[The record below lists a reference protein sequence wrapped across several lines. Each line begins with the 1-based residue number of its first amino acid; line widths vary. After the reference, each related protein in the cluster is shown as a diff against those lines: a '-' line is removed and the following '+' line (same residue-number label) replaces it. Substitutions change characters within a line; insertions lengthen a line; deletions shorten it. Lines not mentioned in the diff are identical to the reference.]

1 MQSGKRLLIA
11 RNPFK
16 TVLIL
21 GLLLGLCDNGHSQAS
36 RILIVQQ
43 NEGVRD
49 FSAYIAEI
57 LLAEGLVEHELKRL
71 AELSP
76 GDLGKYRVA
85 ILPPGSYTSDQ
96 LDRIDSYVKSGG
108 HLISFLPQPSLS
120 KRLGLEAESE
130 LTAERGYI
138 HFETSRSEALGL
150 VSESLQIHGPSRLYT
165 APGIRP
171 LAWFGKERPSKDV
184 SILEGDLGQGR
195 FVVFAYDLPW
205 SIALTRQ
212 GNPAWADQENDAV
225 GGLRPNDMFLRGED
239 HWIDS
244 AKVMIPQADQ
254 QMHFLTGILRSLT
267 EPQTLPRVWY
277 FPAGADAVFIL
288 TSDHEFG
295 TASDMEAVRRDMQ
308 SLEVPLTI
316 YLTRPYGEGGAP
328 SAHVFHQ
335 SWEPNQISFGVHF
348 EGGSDI
354 LFPNQAQMRSV
365 LQRDVREFRAIYG
378 LPVQTTRMHNLR
390 WMGWITQARLL
401 AEVGVGMDYT
411 YVNFIPVYD
420 GYMTGSGLPMRYV
433 DRFGRTAD
441 IFQQLTQYED
451 DVIISQMFYSSNW
464 STEEALTR
472 FRELLKNSITRF
484 HTAITINFHPPF
496 YLFPI
501 PDSINSNKAW
511 THGCIEIAK
520 EMEVPIVSGD
530 QWHDFVRARSQVRIR
545 GFREN
550 ASGYEFFVD
559 TPQKV
564 QGLSLMIPSKQKGQ
578 TVQID
583 GRPVTAYAK
592 KVRERD
598 YLFVTEDF
606 AGTNLVRIAG
616 K

>member
-1 MQSGKRLLIA
+1 MQIRKRLLIA

-16 TVLIL
+16 TLLIL
-21 GLLLGLCDNGHSQAS
+21 GSLLVLCHNVHSQSS

-43 NEGVRD
+43 NKGVRD

-85 ILPPGSYTSDQ
+85 ILPSRSYTSDQ
-96 LDRIDSYVKSGG
+96 LDQIESYVKSGG
-108 HLISFLPQPSLS
+108 HLVSFLPQPSLS
-120 KRLGLEAESE
+120 TRLGLEAGSE
-130 LTAERGYI
+130 LTEERKYI
-138 HFETSRSEALGL
+138 YFETSRSEALGIGFREPSDSWSQSPLHCPRNPSLGL
-150 VSESLQIHGPSRLYT
+150 VRARTAVQGYCDSRRRSRSRTVRRLCLRSSVEHCPDPPRQSGLGR
-165 APGIRP
+165 PG
-171 LAWFGKERPSKDV
+171 
-184 SILEGDLGQGR
+184 
-195 FVVFAYDLPW
+195 
-205 SIALTRQ
+205 
-212 GNPAWADQENDAV
+212 NDAV

-254 QMHFLTGILRSLT
+254 QMHFLTSILRSLT

-308 SLEVPLTI
+308 SLGVPLTI
-316 YLTRPYGEGGAP
+316 YLTRPTVRVEPRQPTSSINRGNRIRSHLASISRAAP
-328 SAHVFHQ
+328 TFCFRIRRKCGQCCRETSGSSERSTDFPFRPPGCTICAGWVG
-335 SWEPNQISFGVHF
+335 SRRLAYWLKLVSEWTIRTSISFPF
-348 EGGSDI
+348 
-354 LFPNQAQMRSV
+354 
-365 LQRDVREFRAIYG
+365 
-378 LPVQTTRMHNLR
+378 TT
-390 WMGWITQARLL
+390 
-401 AEVGVGMDYT
+401 
-411 YVNFIPVYD
+411 

-484 HTAITINFHPPF
+484 HTAIAINFHPPF
-496 YLFPI
+496 YLAPI
-501 PDSINSNKAW
+501 PNSINSNKAW

-520 EMEVPIVSGD
+520 ENGSPHCE
-530 QWHDFVRARSQVRIR
+530 W
-545 GFREN
+545 
-550 ASGYEFFVD
+550 
-559 TPQKV
+559 
-564 QGLSLMIPSKQKGQ
+564 
-578 TVQID
+578 
-583 GRPVTAYAK
+583 RPVA
-592 KVRERD
+592 
-598 YLFVTEDF
+598 
-606 AGTNLVRIAG
+606 
-616 K
+616 

>member
-1 MQSGKRLLIA
+1 MQCRKRLFIA
-11 RNPFK
+11 RNPFR
-16 TVLIL
+16 TLLIL
-21 GLLLGLCDNGHSQAS
+21 GLLLVLCPDVHSQS
-36 RILIVQQ
+36 PRILIVQQ

-57 LLAEGLVEHELKRL
+57 LLAEGLVEHDLKRL
-71 AELSP
+71 AELAP

-85 ILPPGSYTSDQ
+85 ILPSGSYTDDQ
-96 LDRIDSYVKSGG
+96 LDRIESYVKSGG
-108 HLISFLPQPSLS
+108 HLVSFLPQPNLG
-120 KRLGLEAESE
+120 KRLGLEAGPELDADHAYIQFES
-130 LTAERGYI
+130 
-138 HFETSRSEALGL
+138 SRSEALGL
-150 VSESLQIHGPSRLYT
+150 VSESLQIHGSSRLYT

-171 LAWFGKERPSKDV
+171 LAWFGEERPSQDV
-184 SILEGDLGQGR
+184 AILEGDLGQGR

-225 GGLRPNDMFLRGED
+225 GGLRPNDMFLSGKD

-244 AKVMIPQADQ
+244 AKVMIPQADE

-267 EPQTLPRVWY
+267 EPQTLPRLWY

-295 TASDMEAVRRDMQ
+295 TASDMEAVRKDIVA
-308 SLEVPLTI
+308 LGVPLTI
-316 YLTRPYGEGGAP
+316 YLTRPFGEGGAP
-328 SAHVFHQ
+328 SVHLFHQ

-348 EGGSDI
+348 EGGSDV
-354 LFPNQAQMRSV
+354 LFPNQAQMRSI
-365 LQRDVREFRAIYG
+365 LQRDVREFREIYG
-378 LPVQTTRMHNLR
+378 LPVHTTRMHNLR
-390 WMGWITQARLL
+390 WMGWVTQARLL
-401 AEVGVGMDYT
+401 AEVGVGMDFT

-420 GYMTGSGLPMRYV
+420 GYMTGSGLPMRFV
-433 DRFGRTAD
+433 NRFGKIAD
-441 IFQQLTQYED
+441 IYQQLTQYED

-472 FRELLKNSITRF
+472 FRELLNNSIARF
-484 HTAITINFHPPF
+484 HTAVAINFHPPF

-501 PDSINSNKAW
+501 PDSVNSNKAW
-511 THGCIEIAK
+511 TLGCIEIAK
-520 EMEVPIVSGD
+520 ELGVPIVSGD

-550 ASGYEFFVD
+550 ESGYEFLVD
-559 TPQKV
+559 APRQV
-564 QGLSLMIPSKQKGQ
+564 HGLSLMIPAQQAGQ

-583 GRPVTAYAK
+583 GRQVTASAK
-592 KVRERD
+592 TVRERD

-606 AGTNLVRIAG
+606 SGTNLVRIGAQ
-616 K
+616 

>member
-1 MQSGKRLLIA
+1 MHSWKRRFIA
-11 RNPFK
+11 CDPFK
-16 TVLIL
+16 TLLIL
-21 GLLLGLCDNGHSQAS
+21 GSLLVLFHPVHSQS
-36 RILIVQQ
+36 PRILIVQQ

-76 GDLGKYRVA
+76 DNLGKYRVA
-85 ILPPGSYTSDQ
+85 ILPSGTYTNDQ
-96 LDRIDSYVKSGG
+96 LDRIESYVKSGG
-108 HLISFLPQPSLS
+108 HLISFLPPPNLS
-120 KRLGLEAESE
+120 TRLGLEAGSE
-130 LTAERGYI
+130 LTENRKYI

-150 VSESLQIHGPSRLYT
+150 VSESLQIHGSSRLYT

-171 LAWFGKERPSKDV
+171 LAWFGKERPSQDV
-184 SILEGDLGQGR
+184 AILEGDLGQGR

-225 GGLRPNDMFLRGED
+225 GGLRPNDMFLSGED

-244 AKVMIPQADQ
+244 EKVMIPQADQ
-254 QMHFLTGILRSLT
+254 QMHFLTAILMSLT

-277 FPAGADAVFIL
+277 YPAGADAVFIL

-295 TASDMEAVRRDMQ
+295 TASDMEAVRKDMV
-308 SLEVPLTI
+308 SLGVPLTI

-328 SAHVFHQ
+328 SVHLFQQ

-348 EGGSDI
+348 EGGSDV
-354 LFPNQAQMRSV
+354 LFPNQAQMRSI
-365 LQRDVREFRAIYG
+365 LKRDVREFREVYA
-378 LPVQTTRMHNLR
+378 LPVKTTRMHNLR
-390 WMGWITQARLL
+390 WMGWVTQARLL
-401 AEVGVGMDYT
+401 AEVGVGMDFT

-420 GYMTGSGLPMRYV
+420 GYMTGSGLPMRFV
-433 DRFGRTAD
+433 NRFGKIAD

-484 HTAITINFHPPF
+484 HTAVTINFHPPF

-501 PDSINSNKAW
+501 PDSVNSNKAW
-511 THGCIEIAK
+511 TLGCIEIAK
-520 EMEVPIVSGD
+520 ELEVPIVSGD
-530 QWHDFVRARSQVRIR
+530 QWHDFVRARTQVRIR

-550 ASGYEFFVD
+550 ASGYEFFLD
-559 TPQKV
+559 APRKV
-564 QGLSLMIPSKQKGQ
+564 QGLSLMIPSNQKGQ

-583 GRPVTAYAK
+583 GRTVTAVAK
-592 KVRERD
+592 TVRERD

-606 AGTNLVRIAG
+606 AGTNLVRIGAQ
-616 K
+616 